1 MIKLKNTFELCD
13 TWRLR
18 NLKIKI
24 YFSHWLYSK
33 QIRFFCFKCF
43 ARVYSQNILQLRSAV
58 ATHYFICLKEVKWE
72 KAYRNLIVLYYQ
84 IKKIVRKIK
93 NRIATT
99 TIFLTRKIYS
109 MIKYDGNIKYK
120 IRNFLCTFLHLNSK
134 KKKQGV
140 EYFRK

>member
-1 MIKLKNTFELCD
+1 MNFAILGGLEISKSRFTFL
-13 TWRLR
+13 TGFIQSRLDFFVS
-18 NLKIKI
+18 NVLQESIHKT
-24 YFSHWLYSK
+24 YFSFVLQWPLT
-33 QIRFFCFKCF
+33 
-43 ARVYSQNILQLRSAV
+43 ILFVLRK
-58 ATHYFICLKEVKWE
+58 IKWE

-134 KKKQGV
+134 KKKQGD
-140 EYFRK
+140 EYLRK

>member
-18 NLKIKI
+18 SLKIKRFTFLTGFI
-24 YFSHWLYSK
+24 QSRLD
-33 QIRFFCFKCF
+33 FFCFKCF
-43 ARVYSQNILQLRSAV
+43 ARVYSQNRYFSFVLQWPLTILFVLRK
-58 ATHYFICLKEVKWE
+58 IKWE

-134 KKKQGV
+134 KK
-140 EYFRK
+140 ETRR